1 MSTLKS
7 EVLKRRVSLAATAR
21 FEYLEDGRV
30 KMYVTTPDWSVV
42 DDDATDAPQR
52 EILNYDFD
60 CQAHYEDWL
69 NAADIPDCNLAYA
82 KSN

>member
-7 EVLKRRVSLAATAR
+7 EVLKRRASLAAKAR
-21 FEYLEDGRV
+21 FEHFEDGRV
-30 KMYVTTPDWSVV
+30 KMYVTIPDWSAV
-42 DDDATDAPQR
+42 DDDATSAPLR

-69 NAADIPDCNLAYA
+69 NAIDIPD
-82 KSN
+82 